1 MSNIESLY
9 SKKFK
14 TEKDEVSFMAKSKKL
29 HLLLGERENV
39 SRFTLSLKCQ
49 KEFIAV
55 FSTNGQSGNSFEIPT
70 FEGETY
76 KLTFTTAGQ
85 LTSDSNNAMNSSP
98 SSACV
103 SAIWEQ

>member
-14 TEKDEVSFMAKSKKL
+14 AEKDEVSFTAKSKKL
-29 HLLLGERENV
+29 HLLLEERENV
-39 SRFTLSLKCQ
+39 SRFTLSLKGQ

-55 FSTNGQSGNSFEIPT
+55 FSTNGQSGNFFEIPT

-85 LTSDSNNAMNSSP
+85 MTSDSNDEMKSSP
-98 SSACV
+98 SSASV